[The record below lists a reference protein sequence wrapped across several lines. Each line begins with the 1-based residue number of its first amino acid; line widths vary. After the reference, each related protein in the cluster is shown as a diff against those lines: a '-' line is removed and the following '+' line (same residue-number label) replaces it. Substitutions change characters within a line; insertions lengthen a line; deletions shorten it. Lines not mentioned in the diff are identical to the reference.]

1 MKNKDDKDFD
11 TSDWDGHLE
20 KESDDLSEE
29 ETEYEE
35 LDFEG
40 QPYVEQPRVRQR
52 EDTEGWEDDWEDEW
66 EDEPKPM
73 KPVTM
78 IFVFVG
84 LVILAALICAVLWHF
99 THGDKDT
106 DGQASQAAI
115 GAEQLAGTQ
124 GTDHVEE
131 SDLTVGSATDSAAA
145 SEATATPEPT
155 AAAETTAMPEP
166 AATPEAT
173 ETPEPTAKPEAT
185 TTPVPTATPDA
196 VQTPGSENTAVQEPV
211 SGNETMVFTEVQET
225 VTVKD
230 VINLRSLPSTADADN
245 IVTQAQ
251 NGEVLSRTGINND
264 TGWSRI
270 DYNGQTLYAVSQY
283 LTTDLSYKTPVK
295 TENPNRVSTKDGRV
309 IIFTDCDDNISPKE
323 YVNLR
328 LEPSTSEGNSTVHC
342 QLNYGEV
349 AHRTGYSADSG
360 WSRVEYDG
368 KVLYVVTSMVYVV
381 TEQ

>member
-1 MKNKDDKDFD
+1 MRREAVLSGVLYINENSLFGFLQRNRKMKNKDDKDF
-11 TSDWDGHLE
+11 
-20 KESDDLSEE
+20 EE
-29 ETEYEE
+29 
-35 LDFEG
+35 
-40 QPYVEQPRVRQR
+40 QPLAKQPRVRQR
-52 EDTEGWEDDWEDEW
+52 EDTEEWEDDWEDDW

-78 IFVFVG
+78 VFVSVG

-99 THGDKDT
+99 THGNKDT
-106 DGQASQAAI
+106 DGQASQAA
-115 GAEQLAGTQ
+115 
-124 GTDHVEE
+124 
-131 SDLTVGSATDSAAA
+131 
-145 SEATATPEPT
+145 EATATPDPT
-155 AAAETTAMPEP
+155 
-166 AATPEAT
+166 ATPEAT
-173 ETPEPTAKPEAT
+173 ATPDPTVAAEATATPNPTAAAEAT

-196 VQTPGSENTAVQEPV
+196 VPTPASENTAVQEPV
-211 SGNETMVFTEVQET
+211 SGNETMAFTQVQET
-225 VTVKD
+225 VTAKD
-230 VINLRSLPSTADADN
+230 IINLRSLPSTADAEN

-349 AHRTGYSADSG
+349 AHRTGYSPDSG